1 MGKLKNIFSKRKD
14 LEKELCRR
22 IKVINELEDQIL
34 ELWENEEELSS
45 RREREIQSSIAAK
58 ERYKKASRDRQMLMK
73 EVQLLEIK
81 LKRAL
86 EKAARDHAKK
96 NVSSIYD

>member
-1 MGKLKNIFSKRKD
+1 MT
-14 LEKELCRR
+14 C
-22 IKVINELEDQIL
+22 VIYTR
-34 ELWENEEELSS
+34 ENEEELSS

-86 EKAARDHAKK
+86 EKRLEIMQRKM
-96 NVSSIYD
+96 